1 MVTKMTKATARQRAR
16 AVHAEMLERNDKI
29 IQATTEVFLAQE
41 EILRQRRLIGEQIRL
56 LLSYEVPTVQIAEY
70 LGMKQ
75 SEVTRL
81 AALAPAGSDSDS
93 DSDAAAAPDAER

>member
-1 MVTKMTKATARQRAR
+1 MARKMTKTTARQRAR

-56 LLSYEVPTVQIAEY
+56 LLSYEVPAVQIAGY

-81 AALAPAGSDSDS
+81 AALAPAEPDASG
-93 DSDAAAAPDAER
+93 DAATPPDAEP